1 MKIHQYQGKKFC
13 KNDSYLVE
21 DNLTVEEG
29 LQIYINKKTFSITMR
44 TPGDDEDLV
53 RGLLYAE
60 DIYRG
65 KQVLSVILEKDEKNA
80 VSKAFVE
87 IDESQLGNGYK
98 NSRNLL
104 SVSSCGICGRQE
116 LLELSSGKKIEKQEQ
131 IIAIKDLY
139 TMFDIMKKGQ
149 PTFHQS
155 GGSHAAAAF
164 AKDSTL
170 LSLKEDVGR
179 HNAVDKVVGNLVA
192 TNQLKQ
198 AKCMVV
204 SGRISYE
211 IVAKAYAAKIPVLG
225 AVSAPSSLAVDFAK
239 ELGIT
244 LLGFCRENKA
254 TCYAHPQRIKE

>member
-1 MKIHQYQGKKFC
+1 MKIQQYQGKKFC
-13 KNDSYLVE
+13 KNDAVIVE
-21 DNLTVEEG
+21 DNLTIEEG
-29 LQIYINKKTFSITMR
+29 LQIYINNKPFSITMR

-60 DIYRG
+60 DIYRE
-65 KQVLSVILEKDEKNA
+65 KQPLSVALEKDDENG
-80 VSKAFVE
+80 VSKAFVT
-87 IDESQLGNGYK
+87 IDENQLGNGYK

-104 SVSSCGICGRQE
+104 SVSSCGICGQKE
-116 LLELSSGKKIEKQEQ
+116 LLELSGGKKIKKQEQ

-139 TMFDIMKKGQ
+139 TMFETMKKGQ

-179 HNAVDKVVGNLVA
+179 HNAVDKVLGSLIH

-254 TCYAHPQRIKE
+254 TCYAHPQRIIT

>member
-13 KNDSYLVE
+13 KNDSNLVE

-29 LQIYINKKTFSITMR
+29 LQIYINNKTFSITMR
-44 TPGDDEDLV
+44 TPDDDEDLV

-65 KQVLSVILEKDEKNA
+65 KKMLSVSIEKDEKNG

-87 IDESQLGNGYK
+87 IDENELGKGYK

-104 SVSSCGICGRQE
+104 SVSSCGICGQKE
-116 LLELSSGKKIEKQEQ
+116 LTVLSKEKEIDKQVQ
-131 IIAIKDLY
+131 IIAINDLY
-139 TMFDIMKKGQ
+139 TMFETMKKGQ

-170 LSLKEDVGR
+170 LALKEDVGR
-179 HNAVDKVVGNLVA
+179 HNAVDKVIGSLIHSK
-192 TNQLKQ
+192 QLKQ